1 MSEQSNKK
9 FTFQYVVV
17 SRHFVQADSAQEA
30 RMELNFQTI
39 YESGFTLVEVA
50 AIRDEVAEAQT
61 GEPKRFMKTHLSQW
75 IRVA

>member
-1 MSEQSNKK
+1 
-9 FTFQYVVV
+9 
-17 SRHFVQADSAQEA
+17 
-30 RMELNFQTI
+30 MELNFQTI